1 MINHVTIHVISEH
14 TRDVPDNTTALKK
27 PQHWR
32 DNPMPRK
39 TNAAR
44 ACTWILEE
52 ARKKRWIQEKGKQH
66 LHQESKHWLNA
77 TLTASEFPEA
87 EVLLDSNLRDL
98 CEPQSISSSV
108 AMDKVGNSN
117 SSFSEDDGDLDS
129 FEEIVEPSDLEVF
142 SIFLKKAHHAALE
155 GQHTGASWKTYTGPS
170 QSTWYCRKKLR
181 TNLESKGF
189 LPLVTPCGV

>member
-1 MINHVTIHVISEH
+1 
-14 TRDVPDNTTALKK
+14 
-27 PQHWR
+27 
-32 DNPMPRK
+32 MPRK

-52 ARKKRWIQEKGKQH
+52 ARKKRWIQEK
-66 LHQESKHWLNA
+66 
-77 TLTASEFPEA
+77 EFPEA

-155 GQHTGASWKTYTGPS
+155 GQHTGAS
-170 QSTWYCRKKLR
+170 
-181 TNLESKGF
+181 
-189 LPLVTPCGV
+189 